1 MPPRQRW
8 LQDVVD
14 VLLLL
19 AFAAAT
25 KDEAAS
31 QVALTSAALSKTS
44 AWDSVSLVVTLVSK
58 VDLAFAIRSSLL
70 ERLQGLPPQTLAEG
84 FNDWAKADLGLAL
97 RLLEAQQAAR
107 ENPARFRARQDGQRR
122 LKNMPKTA
130 WGHHEFAFKVFVDH
144 EDRLSS
150 ADFERLL
157 RHMVFNRL
165 LPEEVFRLVLACLA
179 HAQPAAARELFVF
192 AANTD
197 ETEAIRLMLKTEL
210 PLTALGGNMSEVAR
224 ASIFHAVMSDWAPHG
239 SRDMA
244 ALLSCIKEDRR
255 HIQQLLAWAR
265 ANKCVAIAANHHL
278 EDALLLALASGVEVG
293 SLLMCTLAACGV
305 LPAALAPEI
314 PLEWLGDLRALPEGR
329 QVVTQGL
336 LAQLEPCEDEQLVQR
351 MRRFWQFEVWPE
363 VDGSTCERAVR
374 LLSRFC
380 QAEPG
385 PAAVVFAC
393 KVLRGLPLNEL
404 PGAELLYEPSLP
416 AQGIGIRAEQ
426 LAHSLAN
433 EAKQAAKG
441 ALEKAQEALREAQRA
456 LRQAE
461 QAHRGAD
468 GTRDLARQA
477 VQTALRGE
485 QLALQA
491 LEEQR
496 LDLINTLNEVT
507 EGKIFVEVEKARLT
521 SMLANMKEEEGKVD
535 EAASLIQEV
544 QVESF
549 GAMER
554 REKTEYILNQMRLVL
569 AKKDFVRTQIISRK
583 INPKL
588 LDADDF
594 QDLKIRYYEY
604 MIRYWLHEGKFL
616 DVAKCTLAIFNTPSV
631 KSDESK
637 WIEWLTAYCIYLVL
651 SPYDNEHDDM
661 LQKLDSLE
669 GKKLDK
675 VPTYRNLIRIFMKK
689 EIVNWPLAKEE
700 ELKKHAV
707 FQDSPHEGAKERWEL
722 LKKRVVQHNI
732 KVVSE
737 YYEQI
742 HTKRLCELVGL
753 GDKETE
759 EELSELVCS
768 KFVYARIDRPA
779 GTIKFGKKQ
788 TYIDRLNSWSD
799 NITKMLDLVENTSH
813 LIQKEQ
819 MVHAARAKLKSK
831 K

>member
-1 MPPRQRW
+1 MLLGLEKKTRQ
-8 LQDVVD
+8 
-14 VLLLL
+14 
-19 AFAAAT
+19 
-25 KDEAAS
+25 AS
-31 QVALTSAALSKTS
+31 DGLSTSR
-44 AWDSVSLVVTLVSK
+44 LVCKICQLYFDAK
-58 VDLAFAIRSSLL
+58 
-70 ERLQGLPPQTLAEG
+70 E
-84 FNDWAKADLGLAL
+84 WAKLKENIITLPKKRGQLKRSTTDMVHLAMSWLDGL
-97 RLLEAQQAAR
+97 Q
-107 ENPARFRARQDGQRR
+107 
-122 LKNMPKTA
+122 K
-130 WGHHEFAFKVFVDH
+130 
-144 EDRLSS
+144 
-150 ADFERLL
+150 
-157 RHMVFNRL
+157 
-165 LPEEVFRLVLACLA
+165 
-179 HAQPAAARELFVF
+179 
-192 AANTD
+192 
-197 ETEAIRLMLKTEL
+197 
-210 PLTALGGNMSEVAR
+210 
-224 ASIFHAVMSDWAPHG
+224 
-239 SRDMA
+239 
-244 ALLSCIKEDRR
+244 
-255 HIQQLLAWAR
+255 
-265 ANKCVAIAANHHL
+265 
-278 EDALLLALASGVEVG
+278 
-293 SLLMCTLAACGV
+293 
-305 LPAALAPEI
+305 
-314 PLEWLGDLRALPEGR
+314 
-329 QVVTQGL
+329 
-336 LAQLEPCEDEQLVQR
+336 
-351 MRRFWQFEVWPE
+351 
-363 VDGSTCERAVR
+363 
-374 LLSRFC
+374 
-380 QAEPG
+380 
-385 PAAVVFAC
+385 
-393 KVLRGLPLNEL
+393 
-404 PGAELLYEPSLP
+404 
-416 AQGIGIRAEQ
+416 
-426 LAHSLAN
+426 
-433 EAKQAAKG
+433 
-441 ALEKAQEALREAQRA
+441 
-456 LRQAE
+456 
-461 QAHRGAD
+461 
-468 GTRDLARQA
+468 
-477 VQTALRGE
+477 
-485 QLALQA
+485 
-491 LEEQR
+491 EQR